1 MAAVALASTQ
11 AWALG
16 LGIVGIGNSM
26 FPGNFWGIVVCY
38 FFLMGIQWER
48 QVLGD
53 SASETIK
60 RVDFPGTGGD
70 QELGF
75 HGFDHPDMGILFANV
90 YRQFP

>member
-1 MAAVALASTQ
+1 M
-11 AWALG
+11 
-16 LGIVGIGNSM
+16 GIGFGHCGHWELHVSRE
-26 FPGNFWGIVVCY
+26 FLGNCGLLL
-38 FFLMGIQWER
+38 FLMGIQWER

-70 QELGF
+70 QKLGF